1 MIRMSYAEFLQQKAL
16 TVAPVGFT
24 PSAFLA
30 PLFPFQQDIVSL
42 ACKLGRF
49 CIWADCGM
57 GKTPMQLEWAHQ
69 VCQQTGGRV
78 LILAPLAVSH
88 QTVREASK
96 FHIEGVTFA
105 AHPSD
110 TTSRIVV
117 TNYQKLDRFNPDDF
131 VGVVLDE
138 SSILKA
144 MDGKTRSAI
153 LDAFR
158 RTPYRLACSAT
169 PAPNDYMELGNHA
182 EFVGVMT
189 REEMLAMFFVHDG
202 GDTSKWRIKGHAVSK
217 FWEWVCSWAVTIR
230 KPSDLGYDD
239 GGFKLPPLDMRD
251 CVVETPH
258 ERLPDAEGQASLFPQ
273 QATTLNDQR
282 AVQRGSLENRVAEA
296 VKLANQ
302 PGQWIVWCH
311 LNDESQA
318 LAAAI
323 DGAVEVTGS
332 DSDEYKTAAAMWFQ
346 GDKCLCDEHMFRDKL
361 PAWQSVSDRT
371 RSTCANTTSGTKP
384 TGTSGAR
391 NGGPNTTPSAVSD
404 TDQTLN
410 SGPNVSRKL
419 KTLTLASRTS
429 REPIICGPTTELP
442 SSNTTPCSQARTD
455 DAPSAAGNQAGTN
468 GILTSTLI
476 TATNQAGSGD
486 CSARHATSALANLGT
501 MHHDS
506 NKRPCI
512 CGHESG
518 RRVLVSKSSIFGFG
532 LNFQNCHQVIFV
544 GMSHSYEQYYQSIR
558 RCWRFGQT
566 ETVRAYLVYD
576 WAEGA
581 VIENIRRKDTDATVM
596 ADAMVEIMRANTLEQ
611 LKQVQRQVAP
621 YVETVTSGEAWQAY
635 QGDCVEGVKRLDD
648 NSVHYS
654 IFSPP
659 FASLYTYSNS
669 DRDMGNCKTGDEFAA
684 HFAFL
689 IKELHRV
696 LMPGRLVSFHCM
708 NLPSSKTRDGV
719 IGLKDFRGEM
729 IRLFEAE
736 GFVFHSEVC
745 IWKDPVTA
753 MQRTKAI
760 GLLHKQIVKDS
771 AMSRQGIPDYLVT
784 MRKRGDNP
792 DPVAGKLADFAG
804 EDGPRVTG
812 DDTRDSINIW
822 QRYASPVWMDINP
835 SDTLQFRNARD
846 NDDERHIC
854 PLQLDVIRR
863 GIQLW
868 SNPGDVVLS
877 PFMGIGSEGHVALE
891 MGRGFVGFELK
902 PSYYECAVKNL
913 AAAAKG
919 SDQHLLFAETA

>member
-1 MIRMSYAEFLQQKAL
+1 MTYKDFLTRKAL
-16 TVAPVGFT
+16 TVAPVGFE
-24 PSAFLA
+24 PSRFLA
-30 PLFPFQQDIVSL
+30 TLFPFQRDIVSL

-69 VCQQTGGRV
+69 VCEQTGGRV

-88 QTVREASK
+88 QTVREAVK
-96 FHIEGVTFA
+96 FGIPGVAFA
-105 AHPSD
+105 AHPGD
-110 TTSRIVV
+110 TDAMIVV

-131 VGVVLDE
+131 VGIVLDE

-239 GGFKLPPLDMRD
+239 GAFRLPPLDMQD

-258 ERLPDAEGQASLFPQ
+258 KRLPDAKGQPSLFLQ

-296 VKLANQ
+296 VTLANQ

-311 LNDESQA
+311 LNDESTA

-332 DSDEYKTAAAMWFQ
+332 DSDDHKTQAAMDFQ
-346 GDKCLCDEHMFRDKL
+346 
-361 PAWQSVSDRT
+361 
-371 RSTCANTTSGTKP
+371 SGK
-384 TGTSGAR
+384 
-391 NGGPNTTPSAVSD
+391 
-404 TDQTLN
+404 
-410 SGPNVSRKL
+410 
-419 KTLTLASRTS
+419 
-429 REPIICGPTTELP
+429 I
-442 SSNTTPCSQARTD
+442 
-455 DAPSAAGNQAGTN
+455 
-468 GILTSTLI
+468 
-476 TATNQAGSGD
+476 
-486 CSARHATSALANLGT
+486 
-501 MHHDS
+501 
-506 NKRPCI
+506 
-512 CGHESG
+512 
-518 RRVLVSKSSIFGFG
+518 RVIVSKGSIFGFG
-532 LNFQNCHQVIFV
+532 MNFQNCHQVVFV

-581 VIENIRRKDTDATVM
+581 VIENIRRKNADATVM
-596 ADAMVEIMRANTLEQ
+596 ADAMVKIVRANMLEQ
-611 LKQVQRQVAP
+611 LKQVQRNVAP
-621 YVETVTSGEAWQAY
+621 YAETVTTGETWQAY
-635 QGDCVEGVKRLDD
+635 QGDCVEGVKRLAD

-719 IGLKDFRGEM
+719 IGLKDFRGQM
-729 IRLFEAE
+729 IALFERE
-736 GFVFHSEVC
+736 GFIFHSEVC

-792 DPVAGKLADFAG
+792 EPVAGKLTTFAG
-804 EDGPRVTG
+804 QDGPRLMD
-812 DDTRDSINIW
+812 DDTRNSINIW

-891 MGRGFVGFELK
+891 MGRAFVGFELK

-919 SDQHLLFAETA
+919 SDQHSLFHKQEATT

>member
-1 MIRMSYAEFLQQKAL
+1 MSYSDFLAQKAL
-16 TVAPVGFT
+16 IVAPVGFT
-24 PSAFLA
+24 PSSFTA

-69 VCQQTGGRV
+69 VVTQTGGRV

-88 QTVREASK
+88 QTVREAIK
-96 FHIEGVTFA
+96 FGIPGVVYA
-105 AHPSD
+105 AHPAD
-110 TTSRIVV
+110 TDARIVV

-144 MDGKTRSAI
+144 MDGRTRSAI

-230 KPSDLGYDD
+230 KPSDLGYED
-239 GGFKLPPLDMRD
+239 GGFKLPALEMRD

-258 ERLPDAEGQASLFPQ
+258 ERLPDADGQASLFPQ

-282 AVQRGSLENRVAEA
+282 AVQRGSLANRVAEA

-332 DSDEYKTAAAMWFQ
+332 DTDEKKVESVIGFQ
-346 GDKCLCDEHMFRDKL
+346 D
-361 PAWQSVSDRT
+361 
-371 RSTCANTTSGTKP
+371 
-384 TGTSGAR
+384 
-391 NGGPNTTPSAVSD
+391 
-404 TDQTLN
+404 
-410 SGPNVSRKL
+410 
-419 KTLTLASRTS
+419 
-429 REPIICGPTTELP
+429 
-442 SSNTTPCSQARTD
+442 
-455 DAPSAAGNQAGTN
+455 
-468 GILTSTLI
+468 
-476 TATNQAGSGD
+476 
-486 CSARHATSALANLGT
+486 
-501 MHHDS
+501 
-506 NKRPCI
+506 
-512 CGHESG
+512 G
-518 RRVLVSKSSIFGFG
+518 RIRVLVTKASIAGFG
-532 LNFQNCHQVIFV
+532 LNLQNCHQVIFV

-566 ETVRAYLVYD
+566 ETVNAYLVYD

-596 ADAMVEIMRANTLEQ
+596 ADAMVEIMKANTLEQ
-611 LKQVQRQVAP
+611 LKQVQRNVAP
-621 YVETVTSGEAWQAY
+621 YVETVTSGDAWQAY
-635 QGDCVEGVKRLDD
+635 QGDCVEGVKRLDG

-669 DRDMGNCKTGDEFAA
+669 DRDMGNCKTDDEFAA
-684 HFAFL
+684 HFAYL

-696 LMPGRLVSFHCM
+696 LMPGRLVSFHAM

-719 IGLKDFRGEM
+719 IGLKDFRGQM
-729 IRLFEAE
+729 IALFESE

-760 GLLHKQIVKDS
+760 GLLHKQVVKDS

-784 MRKRGDNP
+784 MRKRGDNTE
-792 DPVAGKLADFAG
+792 PVAGKLADFAG
-804 EDGPRVTG
+804 ENGPRVTG

-822 QRYASPVWMDINP
+822 QRYASPVWMDIDP

-868 SNPGDVVLS
+868 TNPGDVVLS

-891 MGRGFVGFELK
+891 MNRGFVGFELK
-902 PSYYECAVKNL
+902 PSYYACAVKNL

-919 SDQHLLFAETA
+919 TDQHSLFSEATA